1 MTDETIEVRDIIL
14 SIKPVYWERI
24 VGGEKKYEYRR
35 KIVIVPE
42 IRRIYFYVTAP
53 VKKVMGYAEVVGNAI
68 ALTPEDLWDA
78 TEEGSRGIEKEA
90 FLAYFDGIDEN
101 FYGHPIGAYQLG
113 AVTVFPEPKDVSEFG
128 LKRAPQSFAYV
139 KEYAK

>member
-24 VGGEKKYEYRR
+24 VCGEKKYEYRR

-53 VKKVMGYAEVVGNAI
+53 VKKVMGYAEVVGE
-68 ALTPEDLWDA
+68 ALAFLPEDLWRMTKD
-78 TEEGSRGIEKEA
+78 EGPGISEEA
-90 FLAYFDGIDEN
+90 FFEYFKGIDEDN
-101 FYGHPIGAYQLG
+101 YSTGIGAYKLG
-113 AVTVFPEPKDVSEFG
+113 AVTVFPEPKDVGEFG

-139 KEYAK
+139 KECMK